1 MMRAVLLV
9 VLILTA
15 AMRSV
20 TAGEFYREELR
31 IPMAAAGPRGLE
43 ALLIR
48 PAGTQRYPLALISH
62 GAPAEASERP
72 SMTPYWLY
80 TTAIE
85 FARRGFAAVVVMRRG
100 FGNSGGDFA
109 ESGCC
114 APAKYLHSGRASATD
129 LRAALAAM
137 KGRADV
143 TTEGMIAVGISAG
156 GFASLALTE
165 NPPPGLAAVI
175 SFAGGRRHAK
185 PSDDGVREPGD
196 EAALVAA
203 FATIGKTSRIPMLW
217 IYAQNDKYFGPDM
230 AHRLHAAFT
239 LSGGRAQLIDAP
251 AFGSDGHSL
260 LIGTGGRSIWT
271 PMVDGFLRAQN
282 LGARELLAA
291 PTPPG
296 LAPPPRLSEKG
307 RASFEEYLAAGPH
320 KAFAVSPGGA
330 FGQFSGKRSA
340 AEALGEALTG
350 CAKHAPDCAAYA
362 IDDQLVGKANGGSL

>member
-1 MMRAVLLV
+1 MMRATLLAI
-9 VLILTA
+9 LIVAA
-15 AMRSV
+15 AMRSAM
-20 TAGEFYREELR
+20 AGEFYREELR
-31 IPMAAAGPRGLE
+31 ITMAAAGPRGLE

-48 PAGTQRYPLALISH
+48 PADNGRYPLALITH
-62 GAPAEASERP
+62 GTPAEADRRRA
-72 SMTPYWLY
+72 MTAYWFH

-100 FGNSGGDFA
+100 YGNSGGDYA

-114 APAKYLHSGRASATD
+114 APARYLRSARAAATD
-129 LRAALAAM
+129 LRAAYAAM
-137 KGRADV
+137 KGRPDV
-143 TTEGMIAVGISAG
+143 TTEGMIAVGSSG
-156 GFASLALTE
+156 GGLASLALTE

-175 SFAGGRRHAK
+175 SFAGGLRHVK
-185 PSDDGVREPGD
+185 PSDDGVGEPGD

-203 FATIGKTSRIPMLW
+203 FGTIGKKSRTPMLW
-217 IYAQNDKYFGPDM
+217 IYAQNDKYFRPDM

-251 AFGSDGHSL
+251 AFGSDGHL
-260 LIGTGGRSIWT
+260 LLLGAGGRSIWT

-291 PTPPG
+291 PTPPV

-307 RASFEEYLAAGPH
+307 RADFEEYLAAGQH

-330 FGQFSGKRSA
+330 FGYFSGRRSA

-350 CAKHAPDCAAYA
+350 CAKHAQDCAPYA
-362 IDDQLVGKANGGSL
+362 IDNQLAGKANGGSL